1 MQVPAEAYDIMEK
14 ELLPVFAE
22 AVRVCKKISNDEDYF
37 KKGYSRNT
45 LYSMAL
51 LSVAIKSVTKDIASD
66 DHKKHN
72 ISRIDLLNK
81 RHFYQPDGSL
91 GPSENVFNRKE
102 VVEFKKTMRKMN
114 ASFYEDAVIN
124 ECLGSFEMDAAIGMW
139 EENPALISC
148 NGDILRSGKNENLII
163 FAFAA
168 GGIKHEMFT
177 KQMNEKSRENGW
189 DKKQWNANYP
199 IVNQECDTRLKAMIA
214 ACYPPQIT
222 RLNTPQR

>member
-114 ASFYEDAVIN
+114 ASEALRWMLLSECGKKTPLLFHVMEIFYV
-124 ECLGSFEMDAAIGMW
+124 L
-139 EENPALISC
+139 
-148 NGDILRSGKNENLII
+148 
-163 FAFAA
+163 
-168 GGIKHEMFT
+168 
-177 KQMNEKSRENGW
+177 EKM
-189 DKKQWNANYP
+189 K
-199 IVNQECDTRLKAMIA
+199 I
-214 ACYPPQIT
+214 
-222 RLNTPQR
+222 